1 MLPLSM
7 VGCVSL
13 GRAVVEPPV
22 GKQRVSV
29 ASDVSHKREDKVM
42 DHNRRSDSDDR
53 HVSPP
58 SGGMRTQPV
67 LTSTEL
73 FGANRE
79 IIIRHGDQDYRLRR
93 TSTGKLILTK

>member
-1 MLPLSM
+1 ML
-7 VGCVSL
+7 
-13 GRAVVEPPV
+13 VVETPLV
-22 GKQRVSV
+22 KQRGSV
-29 ASDVSHKREDKVM
+29 TSDVSHKREDIVM
-42 DHNRRSDSDDR
+42 DHDRRSDSDGR
-53 HVSPP
+53 HVPPP